1 MDRLSTQPEISARS
15 FWIGIFSRALSV
27 LLKGK
32 GALLGVALAGLLL
45 SIPRP
50 EGLSPEGLKTLA
62 LVALA
67 FVFFATEPVPL
78 PAVSILI
85 AVLEVLF
92 GLGKPDEVA
101 RSFFNDSV
109 FFIMGSLMIATALT
123 LQNFDKRIAWGIVQF
138 TGPQV
143 NRLIF
148 GIIAASAL
156 IASVIGEHTAAA
168 IMLPVGASLLRSFE
182 EDRSDIKNL
191 SALVILSV
199 AYGAMIAGIGTPSGG
214 ARNAIILA
222 YWKELFNVKVSYGMW
237 LVYVYPMVL
246 VQIPAVT
253 FLLCRT
259 FLPEK
264 SDLSD
269 AVLKLK
275 DKVKEEGPMKGS
287 DWMALGILGVTIVM
301 WITLGDRIGLGIIS
315 LIGVL
320 LFMVTGIVQWEELN
334 NSVNWG
340 VILIYSGT
348 LSLGF
353 VMKST
358 GAAEWVAQLF
368 LSHLEPFGMG
378 RGIPFLVAV
387 GLLTAA
393 VTSILTTGG
402 TVGILGPIILHMAD
416 LSGTSIIAA
425 GLVTAVSS
433 SFSFMTSFSSP
444 VGNIVVGS
452 GFLTSGHFI
461 KAGWKIW
468 IFSMILLIAMASTY
482 WRWLGLTGG

>member
-1 MDRLSTQPEISARS
+1 MNRPSTRPVLPARAP
-15 FWIGIFSRALSV
+15 FINFFSRGFSI
-27 LLKGK
+27 LLKRK
-32 GALLGVALAGLLL
+32 GAFLGVALSVFLL
-45 SIPRP
+45 SIPLP

-67 FVFFATEPVPL
+67 FFFFATEPIPL

-85 AVLEVLF
+85 AVLEVLL
-92 GLGKPDEVA
+92 GLGNPDEVA

-123 LQNFDKRIAWGIVQF
+123 LQNFDKRIAWWIVQW

-143 NRLIF
+143 NRLVF

-156 IASVIGEHTAAA
+156 IASIIGEHTAAA
-168 IMLPVGASLLRSFE
+168 IMLPVVVSLLRFSG
-182 EDRSDIKNL
+182 EDRDEIKNL
-191 SALVILSV
+191 SALMILSV

-222 YWKELFNVKVSYGMW
+222 YWKELFNVKVGYGWW
-237 LVYVYPMVL
+237 LVYVYPMIL
-246 VQIPAVT
+246 VQVPAVA
-253 FLLCRT
+253 FLLRRT
-259 FLPEK
+259 FVPERA
-264 SDLSD
+264 DLSG
-269 AVLKLK
+269 AVLQLRE
-275 DKVKEEGPMKGS
+275 KVEAEGPMKAS
-287 DWMALGILGVTIVM
+287 AWTALGILGITIAM
-301 WITLGDRIGLGIIS
+301 WITLGDRLGLGVIA

-320 LFMVTGIVQWEELN
+320 LFLMTGVVRWEELN
-334 NSVNWG
+334 DKVNWG

-353 VMKST
+353 VMKRT

-368 LSHLEPFGMG
+368 LDHLEPLGMG

-387 GLLTAA
+387 SLLTAG

-402 TVGILGPIILHMAD
+402 TVGILAPIILHMAD

-425 GLVTAVSS
+425 GLAMAVSS

-452 GFLTSGHFI
+452 GFLTSGHFM
-461 KAGWKIW
+461 KGGWKMW
-468 IFSMILLIAMASTY
+468 VWSIFLLIATASTY
-482 WRWLGLTGG
+482 WRLLGLTGR